1 MAKSVISGI
10 TVAIGADTK
19 QFSTAIK
26 DLNKQAKAIA
36 GDLKQ
41 VSESLKLDPGE
52 SQKYAEKMK
61 LLSEAVSTAKTKV
74 DTIKQA
80 IDKLNKEFEEGEAN
94 QREYNRALIEIN
106 EALTDGKIDQETYDK
121 NLKAIDETYKKGT
134 ISQKDYE
141 RTLNDLNRQLQS
153 ATYEYD
159 NAYNALDKYQH
170 ENEDTAKSVN
180 KLGNEQKGTNKDV
193 REMDDATK
201 EASGGVKQLGEYIGK
216 YLNADNVR
224 KGLEKV
230 LNFAKNLAKE
240 LIKVGKE
247 LAKFSYSAIED
258 AAAFQDALGY
268 ATTIYGDKV
277 GEQVKKWVTENSN
290 ALRIYKGDLLENV
303 NTFGQL
309 FQTMSL
315 GSEESFNMATNIVSL
330 AADLRAATGKE
341 TTDILESL
349 ASGFTNTTRALRQF
363 GVRIGE
369 AEIKAY
375 ALDKGIIQV
384 EIDQTKLRDATLKV
398 HEAVKKQEEAYD
410 EYGESSLEYER
421 AVVNV
426 QKAEENLEKV
436 LGGKVPTLTAA
447 ERATAI
453 YMAMLEQ
460 LEPVIGQ
467 NERESGLFNSQLAE
481 ARTRF
486 QNLKETIG
494 EQLLPVATDLLT
506 KINEFLDSEAGQ
518 KLQQQIVD
526 QFKAWADT
534 IKGMMDDGRLTT
546 FLSDLVE
553 KLPKIAEDIGF
564 VVTKALEL
572 IPKLSNIA
580 DEVLSIIGAVDK
592 MRTDRAWD
600 NAEGRIQQFA
610 KKYKLETE
618 TAKDAIAAF
627 ATANDEDLVKVLN
640 NLGNYEPQII
650 SYLGSIGSSATE
662 MESTTKTALQKLP
675 QDIQD
680 GINESRN
687 IDLTPLQSI
696 AARVGEIVRNIISDV
711 DYAGNSINSGP
722 WEQQRNRQ
730 DGAPHSSGG
739 GASWTPRSL
748 GGRGYKGFPYL
759 VGDDAQN
766 RPEIFVPDSNGTFVN
781 GDSTE
786 RVLNNINNSRS
797 VGNVTIYV
805 TSTALS
811 VDDLANDLG
820 EAMNRKLRM
829 SGAIL

>member
-10 TVAIGADTK
+10 TVEIGADTK
-19 QFSTAIK
+19 KFSTAIK

-36 GDLKQ
+36 SDLKQ

-134 ISQKDYE
+134 ISQQDYE
-141 RTLNDLNRQLQS
+141 RTLADLNRQLQS
-153 ATYEYD
+153 ASYEYD
-159 NAYNALDKYQH
+159 NAYNALNKYQK
-170 ENEDTAKSVN
+170 ENEDTAKSVD
-180 KLGNEQKGTNKDV
+180 KLGDEQKDTNK
-193 REMDDATK
+193 EIGKMDDATR
-201 EASGGVKQLGEYIGK
+201 EASGGVRQLGEFIGR
-216 YLNADNVR
+216 YLNSDNVR
-224 KGLEKV
+224 RGLERI
-230 LNFAKNLAKE
+230 LDLARNLARH
-240 LIKVGKE
+240 LVSIGRD

-258 AAAFQDALGY
+258 AASFEDALGY
-268 ATTIYGDKV
+268 TTTIYGEEV
-277 GEQVKKWVTENSN
+277 GEQVKKWVTDNSN

-330 AADLRAATGKE
+330 AADLKAATGKE

-349 ASGFTNTTRALRQF
+349 TAGFTNTTRALRQF

-369 AEIKAY
+369 ADIKAY

-384 EIDQTKLRDATLKV
+384 TVDQTKLRDATLKV
-398 HEAVKKQEEAYD
+398 HEAVAKQEKAYD

-421 AVVNV
+421 ATVNV
-426 QKAEENLEKV
+426 TKAEENLEKV

-481 ARTRF
+481 AKTRF

-506 KINEFLDSEAGQ
+506 KINEFLESEAGQ
-518 KLQQQIVD
+518 KLQQQIVS
-526 QFKAWADT
+526 QFEAWAKT
-534 IKGMMDDGRLTT
+534 ISDMMDDGRLTT
-546 FLSDLVE
+546 FLEDLIQ
-553 KLPKIAEDIGF
+553 KLPTIAEDIGTL
-564 VVTKALEL
+564 VTKALEL
-572 IPKLSNIA
+572 IPQLSDIA
-580 DEVLSIIGAVDK
+580 DKVLSIIGSVDK

-600 NAEGRIQQFA
+600 NAEERIQQFA
-610 KKYKLETE
+610 KTWNLEVG

-627 ATANDEDLVKVLN
+627 AIANDEDLVKVLN
-640 NLGNYEPQII
+640 NLGEYEPDIVG
-650 SYLGSIGSSATE
+650 YLQSIGSSAE
-662 MESTTKTALQKLP
+662 NMESTTKTALEQLP
-675 QDIQD
+675 QDIQN

-687 IDLTPLQSI
+687 IDLTPLQNL
-696 AARVGEIVRNIISDV
+696 AARVGEIVSNIVNGV

-722 WEQQRNRQ
+722 WEQQKDWKKNFNLNDPILSGSYANGGLAQAGRMIRVNDNAGGQ
-730 DGAPHSSGG
+730 IEGFIPFTDG
-739 GASWTPRSL
+739 
-748 GGRGYKGFPYL
+748 Y
-759 VGDDAQN
+759 
-766 RPEIFVPDSNGTFVN
+766 
-781 GDSTE
+781 
-786 RVLNNINNSRS
+786 VLNGNQVDRMINSNNNNSRNFN
-797 VGNVTIYV
+797 GGINIYV

>member
-10 TVAIGADTK
+10 TVEIGADTK
-19 QFSTAIK
+19 KFSTAIK

-134 ISQKDYE
+134 ISQQDYE
-141 RTLNDLNRQLQS
+141 RTLADLNRQLQS
-153 ATYEYD
+153 AVYEYD
-159 NAYNALDKYQH
+159 NAYNALDKFQK
-170 ENEDTAKSVN
+170 ENEDTAKAVD
-180 KLGNEQKGTNKDV
+180 KLGDEQEGTNKEV
-193 REMDDATK
+193 REMEGATK
-201 EASGGVKQLGEYIGK
+201 QAHSGVKLLGEGIAK
-216 YLNADNVR
+216 YLTADHIR
-224 KGLEKV
+224 KGFEKI
-230 LNFAKNLAKE
+230 LNLAKNLAKH
-240 LIKVGKE
+240 LIDAGKE

-258 AAAFQDALGY
+258 AASFEDALGY

-410 EYGESSLEYER
+410 EHGESSLEYER
-421 AVVNV
+421 ATVNV
-426 QKAEENLEKV
+426 TKAEENLEKV

-481 ARTRF
+481 ARTRL

-526 QFKAWADT
+526 QFKVWADT
-534 IKGMMDDGRLTT
+534 IKEMMDDGRLTT
-546 FLSDLVE
+546 FLSDLID
-553 KLPKIAEDIGF
+553 KLPKIAENIGTLI
-564 VVTKALEL
+564 TKALEL
-572 IPKLSNIA
+572 VPKLSNIA
-580 DEVLSIIGAVDK
+580 DEVLKIIGSVDK

-600 NAEGRIQQFA
+600 NAEERIEKFA
-610 KKYKLETE
+610 DKYQLKTG

-627 ATANDEDLVKVLN
+627 ATASGEDLSTVLN
-640 NLGNYEPQII
+640 NFEQYEPFIVD
-650 SYLGSIGSSATE
+650 YLASIGSNATN
-662 MESTTKTALQKLP
+662 MEETTKSALQKLP

-680 GINESRN
+680 GINEARN
-687 IDLTPLQSI
+687 IDLSPLQTI
-696 AARVGEIVRNIISDV
+696 AARVGEIVSNIISDV

-722 WEQQRNRQ
+722 WEQQKDWKKNFNLNDPILSGSYANGGLAQAGRMIRVNDNAGGQ
-730 DGAPHSSGG
+730 IEGFIPFTDG
-739 GASWTPRSL
+739 
-748 GGRGYKGFPYL
+748 Y
-759 VGDDAQN
+759 
-766 RPEIFVPDSNGTFVN
+766 
-781 GDSTE
+781 
-786 RVLNNINNSRS
+786 VLNGNQVDRMINSNNNNSRNFN
-797 VGNVTIYV
+797 GGINIYV